1 MYNTYNLLLYNVL
14 FIILFELCI
23 VYIIFNRKAT
33 VATVQKRTNKLVKCK
48 KRTQKKDYIG

>member
-23 VYIIFNRKAT
+23 VYIIFTVIEATAPTVCRKE
-33 VATVQKRTNKLVKCK
+33 RTNLN
-48 KRTQKKDYIG
+48 